1 MPVILAVSYMPTG
14 LAGCLVDPGI
24 NYGAGKLAR
33 IPQII
38 KIK

>member
-1 MPVILAVSYMPTG
+1 MPVILAVPYMPTG
-14 LAGCLVDPGI
+14 LAGCSVDPGI
-24 NYGAGKLAR
+24 NYDAGKLAR

>member
-1 MPVILAVSYMPTG
+1 MPVILAVPYMPTG
-14 LAGCLVDPGI
+14 LAGCSVDPRI
-24 NYGAGKLAR
+24 NYGAGKLAQ